1 MPDSLSFSQLVDSV
15 TLQKTLQQLYRA
27 AQIPSLVVDFD
38 GNALARGGGM
48 RICDEFHRKHPK
60 AAKLC
65 RQSDRR
71 AMREAGIAEHSAL
84 YTCPH
89 GLFKACCPII
99 LDGIPVAYVFT
110 GQFLRE
116 PINDVMLER
125 FKKQAKVYGFDEEEY
140 LATLHELPVV
150 SADKHREMLKYLEML
165 VKQSGKPGQAGPLL
179 RKPDR
184 QVNKSEELLRLT
196 FDAMSDGLWDW
207 DVPGN
212 IVRWSPQCF
221 RMLGYAPDDFAVTYD
236 TWRDLIHPLDRD
248 RAVTLLQSALA
259 EDMTFSCEF
268 RFKTAKDDYL
278 WVLGRGKAVE
288 YDSHG
293 AIQRI
298 VGTHTDIS
306 KMRTAEEMF
315 EKVFAGSPIMMAI
328 SEISSGRFL
337 KVNHYFEK
345 ITGYSRELAVG
356 HRSTDLG
363 LIAREDRHRLV
374 RSINS
379 DGQIP
384 GMELCMKKAD
394 GEQFPAFYS
403 GVLVDIGGQQHL
415 LSLVHD
421 LSDKK
426 QAEAHTK
433 QLEKQL
439 QQAQKLEAI
448 GTLAGGIAHDFNNI
462 LGVMIGFTDMVL
474 DDVPQ
479 GSRIRTDLE
488 KVLRAGYRGKDLVGQ
503 ILAFSR
509 QSQDECIPLQL
520 RLIIKEVLKML
531 RSSLPTTIKIKQ
543 KLDVDCGPVEADPS
557 QIHQILM
564 NLCTNAYHA
573 MEEHGGVLTIE
584 FRPAQRL
591 PAGLDDQVQQT
602 GGRFLELI
610 VSDTGVGIPGD
621 IIDLIFDP
629 FYTTKAK
636 GKGTGMGLSI
646 AYGIVKKYNGTITV
660 ESVVG
665 SGTAF
670 HIYLP
675 ESIREVVEFAA
686 AEELVAVG
694 KGHILLI
701 DDEQLL
707 VEMGKTMLERLGYT
721 VNGLT
726 DSRQALE
733 VFSDSP
739 DDFDLVITDQT
750 MPDLTGLELAGAML
764 RIRPSL
770 PIILCTGYSSRVNEE
785 VAKKHGIRSFLYKPI
800 VKGNIA
806 QVMRDIFADN

>member
-1 MPDSLSFSQLVDSV
+1 MPNSRSFSQQVDIN
-15 TLQKTLQQLYRA
+15 TLQNNLLQLYRA
-27 AQIPSLVVDFD
+27 ADIPSLVVDLD
-38 GNALARGGGM
+38 GNVLVKGGGM
-48 RICDEFHRKHPK
+48 RICDEFHRRHPK
-60 AAKLC
+60 AEKLC
-65 RQSDRR
+65 RQALD
-71 AMREAGIAEHSAL
+71 EAVDGESSVI

-89 GLFKACCPII
+89 GLLEVCCPVTF
-99 LDGIPVAYVFT
+99 DGIRVAYVFT

-116 PINDVMLER
+116 PINDVMIER
-125 FKKQAKVYGFDEEEY
+125 FRMQAKKYGFDEAAY
-140 LATLHELPVV
+140 LAALHELPVV
-150 SADKHREMLKYLEML
+150 SAEKHREMLKYLETL
-165 VKQSGKPGQAGPLL
+165 VGQSCRSSQTGLL
-179 RKPDR
+179 RQEPGP
-184 QVNKSEELLRLT
+184 QVNQNEELLRLT
-196 FDAMSDGLWDW
+196 FDAMSDGIWDW
-207 DVPGN
+207 DVQGN
-212 IVRWSPQCF
+212 IVSWSPQCY

-236 TWRDLIHPLDRD
+236 TWKDLIHPLDRD
-248 RAVTLLQSALA
+248 KAVTLLQSAIA
-259 EDMTFSCEF
+259 EDVTYTCEF
-268 RFKTAKDDYL
+268 RFKTATGDYL
-278 WVLGRGKAVE
+278 WVLGRGKTVE

-293 AIQRI
+293 AIKRV

-306 KMRTAEEMF
+306 KTRTAEEMF
-315 EKVFAGSPIMMAI
+315 EKVFASSPIMMTI

-337 KVNHYFEK
+337 KVNNYFEK

-356 HRSTDLG
+356 SGSIDLG

-374 RSINS
+374 RNINS
-379 DGQIP
+379 DGQIS
-384 GMELCMKKAD
+384 GMELCMKKANGD
-394 GEQFPAFYS
+394 EFPTFYS

-415 LSLVHD
+415 LSLAHD
-421 LSDKK
+421 LSEKK

-479 GSRIRTDLE
+479 GSRIREDLE

-509 QSQDECIPLQL
+509 QSQDERMPLQL
-520 RLIIKEVLKML
+520 RSIIKEVLKML

-543 KLDVDCGPVEADPS
+543 KLDADCGPVEADPS

-573 MEEHGGVLTIE
+573 MEEEGGVLTIE
-584 FRPAQRL
+584 FRPARSL
-591 PAGLDDQVQQT
+591 PAGLDDQVVQQA

-610 VSDTGVGIPGD
+610 VSDTGVGIARD

-629 FYTTKAK
+629 FFTTKAK

-670 HIYLP
+670 HVYLP
-675 ESIREVVEFAA
+675 ETGREVVEFAA
-686 AEELVAVG
+686 AEASSLFG
-694 KGHILLI
+694 KEHILLV

-721 VNGLT
+721 VEGLT
-726 DSRQALE
+726 DSGQALE
-733 VFSDSP
+733 VFSASP

-750 MPDLTGLELAGAML
+750 MPDMTGLELAGAML
-764 RIRPSL
+764 RLRPSL

-806 QVMRDIFADN
+806 QVIREIFADG